1 MRYHGRS
8 KILPFF
14 FNKDAIMLVIFD
26 LDGTILNTLE
36 DLASSGNHVLSC
48 HGYPTHPTEA
58 YKMFVGNG
66 IQKLVERILP
76 EEYRTE
82 SIIST
87 LYQEFLEYYDLHK
100 MDKTVPYS
108 GIIELL
114 EGLQN
119 QGIKLAVASNKAHEA
134 MGPLMRHYFPT
145 IRFSAVLGYR
155 PGALP
160 KPNPDMV
167 FEIIEAARE
176 TQKSTLFVGD
186 SCVDMETA
194 KRAGLKKV
202 GVLWGYRTKEEL
214 VNAGADYILEK
225 PELTSFNKILQFM

>member
-1 MRYHGRS
+1 
-8 KILPFF
+8 
-14 FNKDAIMLVIFD
+14 MLIIFD

-36 DLASSGNHVLSC
+36 DLATSGNHILAR

-66 IQKLVERILP
+66 IRKLIERILP
-76 EEYRTE
+76 EECRNDVT
-82 SIIST
+82 IST

-100 MDKTVPYS
+100 MDKTMPYS
-108 GIIELL
+108 GISELL

-155 PGALP
+155 QGVLP
-160 KPNPDMV
+160 KPHPDMV

-194 KRAGLKKV
+194 SRANLKKV

>member
-1 MRYHGRS
+1 MRYHGR
-8 KILPFF
+8 ILFCLFF
-14 FNKDAIMLVIFD
+14 SYNVEIMLIIFD

-36 DLASSGNHVLSC
+36 DLAASGNHILAR
-48 HGYPTHPTEA
+48 HNYPTHSTEA

-66 IQKLVERILP
+66 IRKLVERILP
-76 EEYRTE
+76 EEQRTE
-82 SIIST
+82 SNISM
-87 LYQEFLEYYDLHK
+87 LYQEFLEYYDVHK

-176 TQKSTLFVGD
+176 TQESTLFVGD

-194 KRAGLKKV
+194 ARAGLKKI

-225 PELTSFNKILQFM
+225 PDLTSFNKILQFL